1 MNNETIL
8 KMQKMRLPALIQN
21 YRKQLENPERYDYM
35 TFEERVTLMI
45 DAEYG
50 SRENN
55 KIKRLLNFLP
65 LNFFPFQNKW

>member
-21 YRKQLENPERYDYM
+21 YREQLENPEMYDYM

-45 DAEYG
+45 DAVMAFGGHSGAELG
-50 SRENN
+50 
-55 KIKRLLNFLP
+55 
-65 LNFFPFQNKW
+65 

>member
-21 YRKQLENPERYDYM
+21 YRKQLENSEMYNYM
-35 TFEERVTLMI
+35 TVEERVTLMI

-55 KIKRLLNFLP
+55 KIKRLL
-65 LNFFPFQNKW
+65 K